1 MAEENAGT
9 CLVTGA
15 KARVRPY
22 HLLQRCHWTNHPLLS
37 RLEWSWGLKYDTIE
51 LDTSQNTVFLRHDL
65 WELFASGKITLMPSV
80 DIIDKLWARWEK
92 LDLKSEF
99 IQPIDE
105 IYDGKDSFEYRLLPL
120 MANVPAITRPSDNS
134 EDNAATV
141 YSYPFDEMPVVISC
155 VKPHFIV
162 QAAGEIIDGMV
173 WNEKRSVG
181 LAVSRIY
188 GTSDLSA
195 MDAVDTIVQSYLS
208 WVFQSPP
215 NHFAC
220 HPRIACPRIFDTTLD
235 EPLRSPSLQPA
246 SGPIKSIRRST
257 SPAPYPHVS
266 GHLTGGDGSSGPD
279 LEGSR
284 EQVIL
289 RHTHTV
295 SPYEEEALE
304 DLDDWVDFCAQTAA
318 LHGWESVVV
327 NDNDVRD
334 YD

>member
-1 MAEENAGT
+1 
-9 CLVTGA
+9 
-15 KARVRPY
+15 
-22 HLLQRCHWTNHPLLS
+22 
-37 RLEWSWGLKYDTIE
+37 
-51 LDTSQNTVFLRHDL
+51 
-65 WELFASGKITLMPSV
+65 MPSV

-173 WNEKRSVG
+173 WNEKRSIG

-195 MDAVDTIVQSYLS
+195 MDAVDTIIQSYLS

-266 GHLTGGDGSSGPD
+266 GHRGKRCCDTIPPHLPLFDYSSKQRRGNPLHLQPCGDGRSGRGRSSNTPSCPGLTVTSGDGSSGPD

-318 LHGWESVVV
+318 SHGWESIVV
-327 NDNDVRD
+327 NDNDVWD